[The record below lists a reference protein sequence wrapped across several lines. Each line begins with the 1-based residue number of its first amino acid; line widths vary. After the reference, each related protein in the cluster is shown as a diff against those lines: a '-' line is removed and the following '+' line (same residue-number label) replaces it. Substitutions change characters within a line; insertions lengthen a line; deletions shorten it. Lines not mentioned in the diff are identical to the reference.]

1 MLITKRSAWL
11 ARIWK
16 NSTNFTNKG
25 EKMNG
30 WMGKIIK
37 IDLSTQKQ
45 EIVPICA
52 AMRRQYLGGR
62 GLGVKLYT
70 DLCSASTDPLAADN
84 VLIFMTGPL
93 TGTVMTSGRY
103 QVISRSPLTGTIC
116 DSSSGG
122 SFGAALKGAGLDGLV
137 IQGLAAKPVYL
148 YIHDG
153 EIEIRDASALW
164 GLNTQ
169 QTQKSIQAETAAKT
183 AVACIGPAG
192 ENRVFFAAIMN
203 DKDRA
208 AGRGGMGTVMGS
220 KNLKAI
226 AASGSQP
233 VAIADPEGYKDLTA
247 RIDRIVDKNPVTGK
261 SLQILGTTVLVNI
274 INAHGMFPTENFR
287 RGVFNDAEGTSGE
300 KIAETLLQRQ
310 SACYKCPIGCG
321 RTTKTK
327 DKHGEGPE
335 YETVWAFGAHL
346 GISDLT
352 AITEANYACNEL
364 GLDTI
369 TMGSTIGCAMEL
381 CEIGAWK
388 ENMRWGDAGKL
399 LSWVEDTAYQRG
411 IGAELALGSQRLAAK
426 YGRPEL
432 AMQVKGM
439 EIPAYDPRGAQGMA
453 LSYATSNRGGCHM
466 RAYMIAPE
474 ILGHPVFLDRFSTAG
489 KAEIV
494 ALFQDI
500 SALVDSAVLCRFLQ
514 FAMGISTFTDM
525 LRVVTGLDFSD
536 DELMKIG
543 RRIYTLERLFNNQAG
558 FGRRDDSLPPRILQ
572 EEFQTG
578 SSRHRVV
585 RLEEMLDSYYA
596 VRGWD
601 KAGVPLPETMAD
613 LGL

>member
-1 MLITKRSAWL
+1 
-11 ARIWK
+11 
-16 NSTNFTNKG
+16 
-25 EKMNG
+25 MNG
-30 WMGKIIK
+30 WMGKIVK
-37 IDLSTQKQ
+37 IDVGSRKQ
-45 EIVPICA
+45 EPFFVSD

-70 DLCSASTDPLAADN
+70 DRCSSATDPLAEDN
-84 VLIFMTGPL
+84 ALIFMTGPL

-103 QVISRSPLTGTIC
+103 QVVSRSPLTGTIC

-122 SFGAALKGAGLDGLV
+122 QFGTALKGAGLDGL
-137 IQGLAAKPVYL
+137 IIEGRAANPIYL
-148 YIHDG
+148 LVHDG
-153 EIEIRDASALW
+153 EVEIRDASAFW
-164 GLNTQ
+164 GLDTQ
-169 QTQKSIQAETAAKT
+169 QTQKAIQAEIPFKT
-183 AVACIGPAG
+183 SVACIGPAG
-192 ENRVFFAAIMN
+192 ENRIIFASIMN

-208 AGRGGMGTVMGS
+208 AGRGGLGAVMGS

-226 AASGSQP
+226 AAGGSRP
-233 VAIADPEGYKDLTA
+233 VAISDPEGYKALTA
-247 RIDRIVDKNPVTGK
+247 RLDRIVDKNPVTGK
-261 SLQILGTTVLVNI
+261 SLQVLGTTVLVNI

-300 KIAETLLQRQ
+300 KIAETLLVRQ

-321 RTTKTK
+321 RTTRTR
-327 DKHGEGPE
+327 DKNGEGPE

-381 CEIGAWK
+381 CETGAWK
-388 ENMRWGDAGKL
+388 ESLRWGESGKL
-399 LSWVEDTAYQRG
+399 LGWVTDTAYRRG
-411 IGAELALGSQRLAAK
+411 IGAELALGSKRLAAK

-432 AMQVKGM
+432 AMQVKGL

-489 KAEIV
+489 KAELV
-494 ALFQDI
+494 ALFQDV
-500 SALVDSAVLCRFLQ
+500 SAMMDSAVLCRFLQ
-514 FAMGISTFTDM
+514 FAMGISTFTEM
-525 LRVVTGLDFSD
+525 LGTVTGLDFSD
-536 DELMKIG
+536 EELMKIG
-543 RRIYTLERLFNNQAG
+543 RRIYTLERQFNNRAG
-558 FGRRDDSLPPRILQ
+558 FNRGDDTLPPRFFN
-572 EEFQTG
+572 EELQTG
-578 SSRHRVV
+578 SSRHRLV
-585 RLEEMLDSYYA
+585 RLDEMLDDFYA

-601 KAGVPLPETMAD
+601 RNGVPLPQTLTD

>member
-1 MLITKRSAWL
+1 
-11 ARIWK
+11 
-16 NSTNFTNKG
+16 
-25 EKMNG
+25 MNG
-30 WMGKIIK
+30 WMGKIVK
-37 IDLSTQKQ
+37 IDLSSGTQ
-45 EIVPICA
+45 ETVAVNDTI
-52 AMRRQYLGGR
+52 RRQYLGGR
-62 GLGVKLYT
+62 GLGVKLYSE
-70 DLCSASTDPLAADN
+70 LCPSSIDPLADDN
-84 VLIFMTGPL
+84 ALIFMTGPL
-93 TGTVMTSGRY
+93 TGTMMTSGRY

-122 SFGAALKGAGLDGLV
+122 NFGAALKAAGIDGL
-137 IQGLAAKPVYL
+137 IIRGRAANPVYL
-148 YIHDG
+148 SVADG
-153 EIEIRDASALW
+153 EVEARDASAFW
-164 GLNTQ
+164 GLDTQ
-169 QTQKSIQAETAAKT
+169 QTQKGIQAETGPKT
-183 AVACIGPAG
+183 SVACIGSAG
-192 ENRVFFAAIMN
+192 ENRIIFAAIIN

-208 AGRGGMGTVMGS
+208 AGRGGMGAIMGS

-226 AASGSQP
+226 AAGGSQP
-233 VAIADPEGYKDLTA
+233 VVISDPEGYKALAA

-261 SLQILGTTVLVNI
+261 SLQVLGTSVLVNI

-300 KIAETLLQRQ
+300 KIAETLLQRP

-321 RTTKTK
+321 RTTRTR

-381 CEIGAWK
+381 SETGAWK
-388 ENMRWGDAGKL
+388 ESLRWGEADKL
-399 LSWVEDTAYQRG
+399 LDWVTDTAYRRG
-411 IGAELALGSQRLAAK
+411 IGAELALGSKRLAAK

-474 ILGHPVFLDRFSTAG
+474 ILGHPVFLDRFSTKG
-489 KAEIV
+489 KADLV
-494 ALFQDI
+494 ALFQDV

-514 FAMGISTFTDM
+514 FALGISTFTEM
-525 LRVVTGLDFSD
+525 LRMVTGLDFSD
-536 DELMKIG
+536 EELMKIG
-543 RRIYTLERLFNNQAG
+543 RRIYTLERLFNNRAG
-558 FGRRDDSLPPRILQ
+558 FGRGDDTLPPRFFN

-578 SSRHRVV
+578 SSRHRRVQ
-585 RLEEMLDSYYA
+585 LEGMLDDYYA

-601 KAGVPLPETMAD
+601 LNGVPLPQTLAD